1 MISRLKRTG
10 RLISSCFKQAGGW
23 VRYGVNRYAFWATLI
38 VLVAIGIGST
48 IAFELRH
55 ASPTTPQLVAQI
67 SEQDEKEA
75 GLGIIVDTL
84 DISRKVARIRPY
96 YMLTPMLKHTIAGS
110 QQEMSVLLW
119 TAPPEETH
127 PELPLRK
134 SGNITYVTFI
144 MGPEYPVPEQNSK
157 QVVLDAPV
165 SGNYKKFPFD
175 VYELAVGA
183 IMQTS
188 RVSDL
193 QPERSEEELNEIPFA
208 FFIFDNVEDWKV
220 TAEAG
225 EYNSIMVTLQNVED
239 WKVTAEAGEYNSIM
253 VTLQRERTY
262 QGAILVLLFVLYL
275 ISALLVFM
283 LIRGRQA
290 GIGTTV
296 STLALLVGIPSFRIA
311 LVPSQIEG
319 YTLFD
324 IALVVP
330 CLVLIGGIVV
340 LTCSRLNQ
348 RID

>member
-225 EYNSIMVTLQNVED
+225 EYNSIMVTLQ
-239 WKVTAEAGEYNSIM
+239 
-253 VTLQRERTY
+253 RERTY

-340 LTCSRLNQ
+340 LTCSRLN
-348 RID
+348 RGID

>member
-1 MISRLKRTG
+1 
-10 RLISSCFKQAGGW
+10 
-23 VRYGVNRYAFWATLI
+23 VNRYAFWATLI

-225 EYNSIMVTLQNVED
+225 EYNSIMVTLQ
-239 WKVTAEAGEYNSIM
+239 
-253 VTLQRERTY
+253 RERTY

-340 LTCSRLNQ
+340 LTCSRLN
-348 RID
+348 RGID

>member
-1 MISRLKRTG
+1 M
-10 RLISSCFKQAGGW
+10 
-23 VRYGVNRYAFWATLI
+23 NRYAFWATLI

-225 EYNSIMVTLQNVED
+225 EYNSIMVTLQ
-239 WKVTAEAGEYNSIM
+239 
-253 VTLQRERTY
+253 RERTY

-340 LTCSRLNQ
+340 LTCSRLN
-348 RID
+348 RGID